1 MSEVRQVPRY
11 LMVLAVTLVIAGCAA
26 RQMPEPSPMPFR
38 SNPCASGKARSTK
51 QAPIVCVDDSARTLK
66 VVPDP
71 VVVHDVSASD
81 RATPVTMQWFTMSGA
96 GDVQIEIE
104 PGCVT
109 DANCNGNGHCTA
121 KTVPGAHKQCKY
133 DVWIT
138 GGNHDRLD
146 PTVVVDGCCS

>member
-1 MSEVRQVPRY
+1 MSEVRQVPRV
-11 LMVLAVTLVIAGCAA
+11 LMVLAVTLVIAGCGP
-26 RQMPEPSPMPFR
+26 RPMPDPGPTPFR
-38 SNPCASGKARSTK
+38 GNPCASGRAASTK
-51 QAPIVCVDDSARTLK
+51 QAPIVCVDDSARTLR

-81 RATPVTMQWFTMSGA
+81 RTTPVTMQWFTMSGS
-96 GDVQIEIE
+96 GDVQLEIE

-109 DANCNGNGHCTA
+109 NAKCANGHCTA
-121 KTVPGAHKQCKY
+121 HTVPGARKQCKY

-138 GGNHDRLD
+138 GGAHDRLD